1 MNGGSG
7 DSMLAVPSDLG
18 YELSGRVVQLQATA
32 ASLNSL
38 HCSSCLECVAFEIL
52 LRKFGMIRLS
62 CLSVLAVL
70 SALCTGSLAS
80 AQQPERLSHAD
91 LSVYRDSAGV
101 LQPIRNATDWQQRR
115 QQILQGMQE
124 AMGPLPQR
132 NVALPF
138 DPQVVE
144 ERLFGSV
151 RRITLTIA
159 VDNPTDRLPLDLY
172 LPAALAELVT
182 GKTLSTATGKKT
194 PAMLALHPTGEAGK
208 RIVAGEA
215 GRPGRQ
221 YGMEL
226 AQRGYVVAAPDY
238 PSFGDLKSWDF
249 ASDAYQSGTMK
260 AIVNHLRC
268 TDFLVSLGFVD
279 AARMGVI
286 GHSLGGHNAIF
297 HAVFDERMQAIVSSC
312 GWCPF
317 GDYYGGNVTGWTS
330 DRYMPLLKTKY
341 GLRVPELPFDFYE
354 LTAALAPRTFVSVSP
369 VEDSNF
375 DVHGVKKAIPVA
387 GSIYALLGARE
398 KLILMTPDCG
408 HDFPA
413 DIRMQVYRILDQTL
427 QHQPDAFEPDY
438 SLELPRIAATAPAE
452 ALQTFE
458 VAAGFQLQQ
467 TAAEPLVT
475 DPVAMSYDE
484 DGRLFVVEMRD
495 YSEQDREHLGVV
507 RVLQDTNGDGV
518 FDDSREFAKGLSWP
532 TAIIAANGGVFV
544 AAAPDVFFIRDTN
557 GDLQADEQTLVFTGF
572 ARSNVQGLIN
582 SFHWGPDNRIYGSAS
597 TVGGTVTCPV
607 HPERAGLE
615 CRGRDFSFDP
625 RTLEL
630 RAETG
635 GGQHGV
641 SFDDWGHRF
650 VSANSDH
657 AQQIVYAD
665 RYLSRS
671 PVASAAPPRISIA
684 VDGGQAPVFRI
695 SPVEPWRIV
704 RTRLRASGL
713 SKGLVEGGGRPAG
726 YFTGA
731 TGITIYRGDA
741 WPAELRGV
749 AIIGDV
755 GSNIVH
761 RKRLT
766 PDGVVWRAERMD
778 AGHELVASKDIW
790 FRPVQYANAPDGCL
804 QILDMYREVIE
815 HPASLPPEIKR
826 HLDLT
831 SGRDRGRLYR
841 LAPTGYV
848 YRPAPRLSQSS
859 TAELVAL
866 LEHPNAWHR
875 EAASRLLYE
884 RQDISA
890 VPLLKSLLRSSQSG
904 LARFHAIGSLQ
915 GLRALTG
922 DDVVVA
928 LADAVA
934 GVRERAVLA
943 AEGLLGEAAVA
954 AALLGL
960 DAEQD
965 PRVLMQLAFTLGEL
979 PASAAR
985 QRALGMILERHGED
999 RWIRTAV
1006 LSSLGTTAGEVLLQ
1020 LAGRENA
1027 GVAAVLE
1034 LADATARQ
1042 IADDGGLAPLRE
1054 ALNKVN
1060 ENPGLQVR
1068 ILQTAAAA
1076 NGKLSKM
1083 EGFQLLSGILL
1094 DRARLTIGD
1103 ATTAVADRAAA
1114 LRVLSLSGYAKE
1126 RELLLAALDP
1136 ARAPEVQAAAMETLT
1151 GFADAEIAGELIA
1164 RLTSLSPSQ
1173 TQRAR
1178 EALLRRSVWAAAL
1191 LEAIEGGVLPNS
1203 TVTPTELQ
1211 RLAELPDNAVRARA
1225 LRLLESTARS
1235 SRDDVLRSYQV
1246 TLTLQGDR
1254 ERGAVVFR
1262 QQCSVCHQIGAVG
1275 YQVGPNLVALKSR
1288 GAEAILTNV
1297 LDPNREVNPA
1307 WRDYLAVTTDGTSHN
1322 GVLVQEAAES
1332 LTLRRAEAK
1341 ETRLLRADIEVIRDT
1356 GRSLM
1361 PEGLEKNVDTQAMA
1375 DLIQFILTSE

>member
-1 MNGGSG
+1 MFRFVCLCLSAALCQMVLAVSLCAQDSPAGGSA
-7 DSMLAVPSDLG
+7 SV
-18 YELSGRVVQLQATA
+18 ATA
-32 ASLNSL
+32 AGATARLN
-38 HCSSCLECVAFEIL
+38 
-52 LRKFGMIRLS
+52 
-62 CLSVLAVL
+62 
-70 SALCTGSLAS
+70 
-80 AQQPERLSHAD
+80 HAD
-91 LSVYRDSAGV
+91 LSVYRAADGT
-101 LQPIRNATDWQQRR
+101 LQPIRSAADWQQRR
-115 QQILQGMQE
+115 QQILEGMQR

-132 NVALPF
+132 NTALPF
-138 DPQVVE
+138 DVRVVE
-144 ERLFGSV
+144 DRRLGAV
-151 RRITLTIA
+151 RRLTLTIA
-159 VDNPTDRLPLDLY
+159 VDSVTDRLPLDLY
-172 LPAALAELVT
+172 VPAALADTVT
-182 GKTLSTATGKKT
+182 GENLTGVSGKKT
-194 PAMLALHPTGEAGK
+194 AAILALHPTGEAGK

-221 YGMEL
+221 YGLEL

-238 PSFGDLKSWDF
+238 PSFGDLGSYDF
-249 ASDAYQSGTMK
+249 AGDAYQSGTMK

-279 AARMGVI
+279 GSRLGVI

-330 DRYMPLLKTKY
+330 DRYMPLLKTEY
-341 GLRVPELPFDFYE
+341 GLKVEDLPFDFYE

-369 VEDSNF
+369 LEDGNF
-375 DVHGVKKAIPVA
+375 DVRGVQKAIPVA
-387 GSIYALLGARE
+387 GSIYSLLEARE

-438 SLELPRIAATAPAE
+438 SLELPRIAATAPAD
-452 ALQTFE
+452 ALRTFE
-458 VAAGFQLQQ
+458 VAPGFQLQQ

-495 YSEQDREHLGVV
+495 YSEQDKEHLGVV
-507 RVLQDTNGDGV
+507 RVLQDTNDDGV

-635 GGQHGV
+635 GGQHGM

-665 RYLSRS
+665 HYLSRS

-741 WPAELRGV
+741 WPAELKGV

-766 PDGVVWRAERMD
+766 ADGVVWRAERMD
-778 AGHELVASKDIW
+778 VGHELVASKDIW

-848 YRPAPRLSQSS
+848 FRATPRLSQAT
-859 TAELVAL
+859 TASLVQL
-866 LEHPNAWHR
+866 LEHANAWHR
-875 EAASRLLYE
+875 DTASRLLYE
-884 RQDISA
+884 RQDMSA
-890 VPLLKSLLRSSQSG
+890 VALLKSLLRNSEQP
-904 LARFHAIGSLQ
+904 LARFHAIGGLQ
-915 GLRALTG
+915 GLGAFTA
-922 DDVVVA
+922 DDAIVA
-928 LADAVA
+928 LGDGAA

-943 AEGLLGEAAVA
+943 AEGLREQPAVA
-954 AALLGL
+954 AALLGMQSES
-960 DAEQD
+960 DS
-965 PRVLMQLAFTLGEL
+965 RVLLQLAFTLGEL
-979 PASAAR
+979 PASAER
-985 QRALGMILERHGED
+985 QQALAKILLQRGDD

-1006 LSSLGTTAGEVLLQ
+1006 LSSLGSSVSEVLPQ
-1020 LAGRENA
+1020 VAGSE
-1027 GVAAVLE
+1027 GVGVVAVLE
-1034 LADATARQ
+1034 LTDAAARQ
-1042 IADDGGLAPLRE
+1042 VSDDAGLEPLRK
-1054 ALNKVN
+1054 ALANVNK
-1060 ENPGLQVR
+1060 NPSLQVR
-1068 ILQTAAAA
+1068 ILQAAAAA
-1076 NGKLSKM
+1076 NGKIAKLS
-1083 EGFQLLSGILL
+1083 GFQQMSEGLLAS
-1094 DRARLTIGD
+1094 ARRTAAD
-1103 ATTAVADRAAA
+1103 EAAAVADRAGA
-1114 LRVLSLSGYAKE
+1114 LRVLSLSGYGVE
-1126 RELLLAALDP
+1126 RDLLLAGLEP
-1136 ARAPEVQAAAMETLT
+1136 TVVPEIQAAALETLT
-1151 GFADAEIAGELIA
+1151 SFADVDIAGQLIA
-1164 RLTSLSPSQ
+1164 RLPSMSPAQ

-1178 EALLRRSVWAAAL
+1178 EALLRRSTWAAAL
-1191 LEAIEGGVLPNS
+1191 LEAIEGGSLPPS
-1203 TVTPTELQ
+1203 AVSPTELQ
-1211 RLAELPDNAVRARA
+1211 RLAELPENAVRVRA
-1225 LRLLESTARS
+1225 LRLLESTAKS
-1235 SRDDVLRSYQV
+1235 SREDVLRSYQV
-1246 TLTLQGDR
+1246 SLALKGDR
-1254 ERGAVVFR
+1254 ERGASVFR
-1262 QQCSVCHQIGAVG
+1262 QQCSVCHQLGTIGH
-1275 YQVGPNLVALKSR
+1275 QVGPNLATLKNR
-1288 GAEAILTNV
+1288 GPEAILTNV

-1307 WRDYLAVTTDGTSHN
+1307 WRDYLAVTADGTTHN
-1322 GVLVQEAAES
+1322 GVLVQESSDS

-1341 ETRLLRADIEVIRDT
+1341 ETRLLRADLEVIRDT

-1375 DLIQFILTSE
+1375 DLIQYLMTVE